1 MAENTKKWEEAGR
14 HYQTY
19 IKLEKRLAQNTVE
32 AYMRDLRS
40 FAHFILRM
48 YDVPPAKVEEPM
60 VQRYVAWLY
69 DRGREKASQAR
80 SLSGVKS
87 FFNFLLISDRIE
99 SSPAEFVLTPKF
111 GRHLPDVLTT
121 GEIDRIIA
129 AVDGTTPK
137 EIRDAAMLEVLYSC
151 GLRVSELTSL
161 RIRDLFFGEGYI
173 RVTGK
178 GDKQRLVPISSTAR
192 ERIHRYLEVR
202 RTGRGGDAL
211 PEQPRQQPHA
221 RHDLHDPPRG
231 GPPGRH
237 REEDIA
243 AHLPALV
250 RHPPAR
256 GRGQH
261 PAGAGAARPREHPH
275 HGDLHAPGR
284 QPPAADGRRAPPDL
298 KRAGK
303 TGRNQ
308 SLRIAE
314 RGVRRSVS

>member
-14 HYQTY
+14 HYRTY

-202 RTGRGGDAL
+202 RSARAGEETLFLNNRGSSLTRVMIFTILREAARRAGIEKKISPHTFRHSFATHL
-211 PEQPRQQPHA
+211 LESGASIRQVQELLGHESILTTEIYTHLDDSHL
-221 RHDLHDPPRG
+221 RQTV
-231 GPPGRH
+231 
-237 REEDIA
+237 EE
-243 AHLPALV
+243 HLP
-250 RHPPAR
+250 
-256 GRGQH
+256 
-261 PAGAGAARPREHPH
+261 
-275 HGDLHAPGR
+275 
-284 QPPAADGRRAPPDL
+284 
-298 KRAGK
+298 
-303 TGRNQ
+303 
-308 SLRIAE
+308 I
-314 RGVRRSVS
+314 